1 MKMHLQR
8 ALVVLALLNFATVS
22 LSLSTCTTL
31 DFGHIKKKRVE
42 AIRGQILSK
51 LRLTSPPEPSV
62 MTHVPYQVLALYNS
76 TRELLEEMHGERE
89 DGCTQ
94 ENTESEYYAKE
105 IHKFDMIQGLAE
117 HNELAVCP
125 KGITSKVFR
134 FNVSSVEKNGTN
146 LFRAEFRVL
155 RVPNPSSKRNEQR
168 IELFQILR
176 PDEHIAKQRYIGGKN
191 LPTRGTAEWLSFDVT
206 DTVREWLLRRGSHH
220 LPNFPTGVNKDSQR
234 RNRHVA
240 FSSYV
245 LFLTERMAE
254 CDRDFHRL
262 SSGGCH
268 SLSVYNQIPGGN
280 AGISHRDRVCCV
292 FAESNLGL
300 EISIHCPCHTFQ
312 PNGDILENIHEVME
326 IKFKGV
332 DSEDDHGRGDLGRLK
347 KQKDHHNPHLILMM
361 IPPHRLDNPGQ
372 GGQRKK
378 RALDTNYCFRNLEEN
393 CCVRPLY
400 IDFRQD
406 LGWKWVHEPK
416 GYYANFCSGPCP
428 YLRSADTTHSTVLG
442 LYNTLNPE
450 ASASPCCVPQ
460 DLEPLTILYYVG
472 RTPKVEQLSNMV
484 VKSCKCS

>member
-1 MKMHLQR
+1 MHLLAKPQPSGSPVPLGLPNSFTLRPGISRPGPPRVPSSLFPPPPMKMHLQR
-8 ALVVLALLNFATVS
+8 TLVVLSLLSFATVS

-51 LRLTSPPEPSV
+51 LRLTSPPEAAV
-62 MTHVPYQVLALYNS
+62 LAHVPYQILALYNT
-76 TRELLEEMHGERE
+76 TRELLEEMQEE
-89 DGCTQ
+89 KEESCAQ

-105 IHKFDMIQGLAE
+105 VHKFDMIQGLAE
-117 HNELAVCP
+117 HNELGICP

-176 PDEHIAKQRYIGGKN
+176 PDEHIAKQRYISGKN
-191 LPTRGTAEWLSFDVT
+191 VATRGTAEWLSFDVT
-206 DTVREWLLRRGSHH
+206 DTVREWLL
-220 LPNFPTGVNKDSQR
+220 
-234 RNRHVA
+234 
-240 FSSYV
+240 
-245 LFLTERMAE
+245 
-254 CDRDFHRL
+254 HR
-262 SSGGCH
+262 
-268 SLSVYNQIPGGN
+268 
-280 AGISHRDRVCCV
+280 
-292 FAESNLGL
+292 ESNLGL
-300 EISIHCPCHTFQ
+300 EISIHCPCHSFQ
-312 PNGDILENIHEVME
+312 PNGDILENVHEVME

-332 DSEDDHGRGDLGRLK
+332 DNEEEYGRGDLGRLK

-361 IPPHRLDNPGQ
+361 IPSHRLDSPGQ
-372 GGQRKK
+372 GSLRKK